1 MARILFEKLR
11 VLTNQRLTI
20 SNKIKDIRGNVLLG
34 KSEKLDEYA
43 DYFEKLLNK
52 NAPLQLDDELL
63 DPEIH
68 VVEITLLPNYPLP
81 T

>member
-34 KSEKLDEYA
+34 KSEKLDKYA

-63 DPEIH
+63 DSEIY

>member
-63 DPEIH
+63 DPEIY